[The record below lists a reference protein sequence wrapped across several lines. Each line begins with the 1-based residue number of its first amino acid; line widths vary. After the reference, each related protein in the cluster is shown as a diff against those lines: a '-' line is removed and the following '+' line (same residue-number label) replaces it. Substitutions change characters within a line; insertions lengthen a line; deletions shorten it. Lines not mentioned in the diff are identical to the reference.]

1 MDNNSH
7 IPLEEMLQD
16 LKDTQKEIEQFYE
29 EIDVLSKDRER
40 NKLAIYINEGRI
52 GQHREF
58 EMQLKRII
66 KETYPDHNLEE

>member
-52 GQHREF
+52 GQHRGF

-66 KETYPDHNLEE
+66 KETYPGHNLEE

>member
-16 LKDTQKEIEQFYE
+16 LKDTQKEIQQFYE

-66 KETYPDHNLEE
+66 KETYPVHNLEE

>member
-58 EMQLKRII
+58 EMQLKIII
-66 KETYPDHNLEE
+66 KETYPGHNLEE

>member
-7 IPLEEMLQD
+7 IPFEEMLQD
-16 LKDTQKEIEQFYE
+16 LKDTQKEIDQFYE

-66 KETYPDHNLEE
+66 KETYPGHNLEE

>member
-40 NKLAIYINEGRI
+40 NKLAIYIN
-52 GQHREF
+52 
-58 EMQLKRII
+58 
-66 KETYPDHNLEE
+66 

>member
-58 EMQLKRII
+58 EM
-66 KETYPDHNLEE
+66 

>member
-16 LKDTQKEIEQFYE
+16 LKDTQKEIEQFYD
-29 EIDVLSKDRER
+29 EIEVLSKDRER